1 MDNKTG
7 LKDLMRSSDGGA
19 ISIFDWCDAKIENNV
34 LIGNRAL
41 ASNDGGAIF
50 VALWSSAQIKDNIF
64 VANYSDDD
72 AGALFVGGQEHRYD
86 KPLDP
91 LPPADK
97 FFVNIEGN
105 VFIANQNASK
115 NSGAMRFTMESR
127 GNFVNNIVA
136 YNCGIYFQRSEV
148 NVEKNV
154 ILDNLL
160 FVETKEGL
168 QQSNIRNNIIWADF
182 DLRTNANTEDNILRD
197 VDNLEGNISAIKHD
211 FIKIQA
217 LSVGYNRSQHNS
229 TVYCT
234 DTQLK
239 ENILVNRVVKAGE
252 MWSVVKTNDSNTITI
267 WGDLSG
273 EIEFTIL
280 PTYHMLR

>member
-1 MDNKTG
+1 VIGSNNARLDGFVILYGRVRGKGAGVFCDGVSPYISNNRFFDNQTLAPQPWRPKYIHEMANDGGTIYCANAASPVIENNLFIANKTENGRGAAIACNNQCKPRIVNNLFMDNKTG
-7 LKDLMRSSDGGA
+7 LKDPMRSSDGGA

-105 VFIANQNASK
+105 VFIANQNPSK

-136 YNCGIYFQRSEV
+136 YNCGIYFQL
-148 NVEKNV
+148 
-154 ILDNLL
+154 ILIYVQMQIL
-160 FVETKEGL
+160 K
-168 QQSNIRNNIIWADF
+168 IIFYA
-182 DLRTNANTEDNILRD
+182 
-197 VDNLEGNISAIKHD
+197 
-211 FIKIQA
+211 
-217 LSVGYNRSQHNS
+217 
-229 TVYCT
+229 
-234 DTQLK
+234 
-239 ENILVNRVVKAGE
+239 
-252 MWSVVKTNDSNTITI
+252 M
-267 WGDLSG
+267 
-273 EIEFTIL
+273 
-280 PTYHMLR
+280 